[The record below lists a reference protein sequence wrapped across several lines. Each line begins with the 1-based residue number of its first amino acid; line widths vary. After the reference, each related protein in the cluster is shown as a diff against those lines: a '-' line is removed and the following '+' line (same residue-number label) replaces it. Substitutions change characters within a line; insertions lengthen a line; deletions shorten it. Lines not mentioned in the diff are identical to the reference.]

1 MSASTST
8 FMLGGS
14 SAVGVA
20 WGAPAG
26 GGGLSGSGVASA
38 GVVVGVVGIDEALVF
53 TKKFIELIY

>member
-1 MSASTST
+1 
-8 FMLGGS
+8 MLGGS

-20 WGAPAG
+20 CGAPAG
-26 GGGLSGSGVASA
+26 GGGLTGSGVASA